1 VGKGCLSQAGWSVK
15 QHVVECF
22 TSTFRGRD
30 GDTQVLF
37 DFFLADEIIEA
48 ARPKAGVKGS
58 IFSTGFT

>member
-1 VGKGCLSQAGWSVK
+1 
-15 QHVVECF
+15 VVERL
-22 TSTFRGRD
+22 TSTLRGRD

-37 DFFLADEIIEA
+37 DFFLADEIIKA